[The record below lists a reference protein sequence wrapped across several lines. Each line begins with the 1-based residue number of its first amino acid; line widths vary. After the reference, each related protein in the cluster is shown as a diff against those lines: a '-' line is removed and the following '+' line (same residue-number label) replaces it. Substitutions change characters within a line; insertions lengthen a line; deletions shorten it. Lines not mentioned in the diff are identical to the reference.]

1 MVIVP
6 LREPPVELAATQYH
20 TVPFPAPEEFEVMIT
35 QETLLIAVQVHP
47 FWAAISTFP
56 VPPVELKEFA
66 AGEREKAQG
75 EGPGLYTTSF
85 EYPLSWPDL
94 SYAVAAKW

>member
-20 TVPFPAPEEFEVMIT
+20 RFPFPVPEEFEVMIT
-35 QETLLIAVQVHP
+35 QETLLFAVQVHP
-47 FWAAISTFP
+47 VWPAIPTVP

-66 AGEREKAQG
+66 AGEREKGQG
-75 EGPGLYTTSF
+75 EEALYTTSF
-85 EYPLSWPDL
+85 EYPLS
-94 SYAVAAKW
+94 